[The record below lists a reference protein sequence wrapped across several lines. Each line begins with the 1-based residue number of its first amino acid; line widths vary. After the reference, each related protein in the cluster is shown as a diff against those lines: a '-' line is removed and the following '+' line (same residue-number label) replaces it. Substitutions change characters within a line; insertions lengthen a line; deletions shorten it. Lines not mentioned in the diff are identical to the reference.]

1 MKWESV
7 AHLFAL
13 PRVFHGMTIPV
24 TRPVQMRIIPLLVS
38 RLFMAL
44 ALIEPGLAALPSGVF
59 VMESKDGSHDAR
71 VEFTG
76 GEDAYLWSGRR
87 LIRGTATEAEGVI
100 RLELPA
106 DVAGGKA
113 NVMTFQASGEIWLD
127 QDQDRWVPREKVIV
141 TDPGWTPVEIGVKDP
156 TGRAIKDF
164 SYRYQIETTGLEW
177 DPLLV
182 RPLNAVDGKI
192 RIMAP
197 AECEIP
203 LEIDHPD
210 RIRGYGTLRSTVRE
224 AGKAAW
230 DVELE
235 LGQKVGGKVVDDANG
250 EPLAGA
256 VVSPSIF
263 TPPLFS
269 PDRERSVT
277 TGKDGRFELRGVGSC
292 GVVVE
297 HPDFEEQEVFLDDKQ
312 AGKDLEMELRLK
324 AGETIRGVVRDPAGK
339 ALAGVKVE
347 DGTGKTVTTG
357 ADGTFVLRGLSKWSG
372 NEWSLSFSKDGF
384 GEHRFREAEVG
395 TGGLEIALKP
405 LPQFRGAVLMPDGT
419 PARKFRLICGP
430 GENPS
435 EFQCTT
441 VEVDDPEGR
450 FTFQPERF
458 AEEGNRYWLGV
469 RAEGAAPWDGVVASA
484 DLEKG
489 GYRIDLLPGVSLTAK
504 LVLPDSAGWPFEA
517 RLEPRDRHPEE
528 KVIVTDHPGKELA
541 SYRMSLAKGQEL
553 RFPHLRAGDY
563 KLRIRGKGAS
573 PLIREFT
580 VKEADLD
587 LGELRFAGT
596 GSISGS
602 AVDPYDPRK
611 PLGFADGTI
620 QVDGFGE
627 GYFESYLRF
636 KTDAAGKFRVEG
648 VPVGTV
654 KVVFHYNVSAD
665 IIDAMASE
673 VKVEEG
679 KETEVRVKPSE

>member
-1 MKWESV
+1 
-7 AHLFAL
+7 
-13 PRVFHGMTIPV
+13 
-24 TRPVQMRIIPLLVS
+24 MRIIPLLVS

-44 ALIEPGLAALPSGVF
+44 PLIGTGLAALPSGVF
-59 VMESKDGSHDAR
+59 VMESKDGSHEAR

-76 GEDAYLWSGRR
+76 GEEAYLWSGRR

-100 RLELPA
+100 RLKLSA
-106 DVAGGKA
+106 DIAGGKV
-113 NVMTFQASGEIWLD
+113 NVMTFQASGESWLD
-127 QDQDRWVPREKVIV
+127 QDQDRWVPREKVIA
-141 TDPGWTPVEIGVKDP
+141 TDPGWTPVEIGVNDA

-164 SYRYQIETTGLEW
+164 TYRYRIESAGLEW

-182 RPLNAVDGKI
+182 RPLKTEDGKI
-192 RIMAP
+192 WVMAP
-197 AECEIP
+197 AECEIR

-230 DVELE
+230 NVELE
-235 LGQKVGGKVVDDANG
+235 LGHKVGGKVVNDATG

-263 TPPLFS
+263 TPPLFT

-297 HPDFEEQEVFLDDKQ
+297 HPEFLEQEVFLDEKQ
-312 AGKDLEMELRLK
+312 VGEELDLELRLK
-324 AGETIRGVVRDPAGK
+324 AGETIRGVVRDPSGK
-339 ALAGVKVE
+339 VLAGVKVE

-357 ADGTFVLRGLSKWSG
+357 DDGTFVLRGLSKWSG
-372 NEWSLSFSKDGF
+372 NEWSLTFSKDGF
-384 GEHRFREAEVG
+384 GEHRFHEAEVDG
-395 TGGLEIALKP
+395 TQGLEIALKP
-405 LPQFRGAVLMPDGT
+405 LPQFRGRVVMSDGT
-419 PARKFRLICGP
+419 PAGKFRLTCGP
-430 GENPS
+430 GSNPS
-435 EFQCTT
+435 EFECTT
-441 VEVDDPEGR
+441 VEVTDPEGR
-450 FTFQPERF
+450 FVIQPEQF
-458 AEEGNRYWLGV
+458 AEQGDRYWMGV
-469 RAEGAAPWDGVVASA
+469 RAEGAAPWDAVVAGA
-484 DLEKG
+484 DLENG
-489 GYRIDLLPGVSLTAK
+489 GFRVDLLPGVSLTAK
-504 LVLPDSAGWPFEA
+504 LVLPDSAGGPLEA
-517 RLEPRDRHPEE
+517 RLEPRDRQPEE

-541 SYRMSLAKGQEL
+541 SYRMSLAKGQEF
-553 RFPHLRAGDY
+553 RFSHLRAGDY
-563 KLRIRGKGAS
+563 KLRIHGKGAS
-573 PLIREFT
+573 PVIREFT

-587 LGELRFAGT
+587 LGELKFAGT

-602 AVDPYDPRK
+602 VSDPYDPRK
-611 PLGFADGTI
+611 PWSFAEGKIHVEGFG
-620 QVDGFGE
+620 DGFLR
-627 GYFESYLRF
+627 SYLRF

-665 IIDAMASE
+665 IIDAMESE

>member
-1 MKWESV
+1 MKN
-7 AHLFAL
+7 
-13 PRVFHGMTIPV
+13 RVK
-24 TRPVQMRIIPLLVS
+24 RPVVMRIIPLLVS

-44 ALIEPGLAALPSGVF
+44 SLIGTGLAALPSGVF

-71 VEFTG
+71 IEFTG
-76 GEDAYLWSGRR
+76 GKDAYLWSGRR
-87 LIRGTATEAEGVI
+87 LIRGAVSKVEQGL

-113 NVMTFQASGEIWLD
+113 NVMTFRAIGEGWLD
-127 QDQDRWVPREKVIV
+127 QDQDRWVPREKVIA
-141 TDPGWTPVEIGVKDP
+141 TDPSWTPVEIAVNDP

-164 SYRYQIETTGLEW
+164 TYRYRIETAGLEW

-182 RPLNAVDGKI
+182 RPLSAVDGKI
-192 RIMAP
+192 RILAP

-203 LEIDHPD
+203 LEIEHPD
-210 RIRGYGTLRSTVRE
+210 RIRGYGTLQSTVRE

-230 DVELE
+230 SVELE
-235 LGQKVGGKVVDDANG
+235 LGQKVSGKVVNDATG

-269 PDRERSVT
+269 PDRGRSVT

-297 HPDFEEQEVFLDDKQ
+297 HSDFQEQEVFLDDKQ
-312 AGKDLEMELRLK
+312 VGKDLEMELRLK
-324 AGETIRGVVRDPAGK
+324 AGETIRGVARNPAGNP
-339 ALAGVKVE
+339 LAGVKVE

-357 ADGTFVLRGLSKWSG
+357 TDGTFVLRGLSKWSG
-372 NEWSLSFSKDGF
+372 NEWSLTFSKDGF

-405 LPQFRGAVLMPDGT
+405 LPQFRGVVVMPDGT
-419 PARKFRLICGP
+419 PARKFRLTCGP
-430 GENPS
+430 GANPS

-441 VEVDDPEGR
+441 VEANDPEGR
-450 FTFQPERF
+450 FAFQPERF
-458 AEEGNRYWLGV
+458 AEEGDRYWLGV
-469 RAEGAAPWDGVVASA
+469 RAEGAAPWDAVVTGA

-489 GYRIDLLPGVSLTAK
+489 GYRIDLLPGFSLTAK
-504 LVLPDSAGWPFEA
+504 LVLPDSAGGPLEA
-517 RLEPRDRHPEE
+517 RLEPQDRQPEE

-563 KLRIRGKGAS
+563 KLRIRAKGAS

-611 PLGFADGTI
+611 PWSFAEGKIHVEGFG
-620 QVDGFGE
+620 DGFLR
-627 GYFESYLRF
+627 SYLRF

-665 IIDAMASE
+665 ILDAMESE